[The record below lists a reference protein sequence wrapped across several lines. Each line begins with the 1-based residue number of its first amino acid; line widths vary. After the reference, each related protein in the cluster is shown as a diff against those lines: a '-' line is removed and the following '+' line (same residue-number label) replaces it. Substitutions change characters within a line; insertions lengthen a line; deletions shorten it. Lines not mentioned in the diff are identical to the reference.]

1 MFYNKDIKQVN
12 KGSLKLVFSIYFP
25 QIKSTFRDFKLMSGT
40 RGDWISSPSREYQD
54 AEGKKK
60 YYNYFVV
67 DDSNKDGFQAKCLEL
82 LKPHLQASG
91 PSVFD
96 APATA
101 PGVYQPKTPMPDAG
115 PIVDEE
121 IPW

>member
-1 MFYNKDIKQVN
+1 MEIKDIKQVN
-12 KGSLKLVFSIYFP
+12 KGSLKLVFSVSFP
-25 QIKSTFRDFKLMSGT
+25 ELDITIRDFKLMAGN
-40 RGDWISSPSREYQD
+40 RGDWVSSPAREYQD

-67 DDSNKDGFQAKCLEL
+67 GDARKEQFQARCLEL
-82 LKPHLQASG
+82 LKPYIQTAG

-96 APATA
+96 APATSM
-101 PGVYQPKTPMPDAG
+101 GVYQPTTPMPDAG
-115 PIVDEE
+115 PVKDDE